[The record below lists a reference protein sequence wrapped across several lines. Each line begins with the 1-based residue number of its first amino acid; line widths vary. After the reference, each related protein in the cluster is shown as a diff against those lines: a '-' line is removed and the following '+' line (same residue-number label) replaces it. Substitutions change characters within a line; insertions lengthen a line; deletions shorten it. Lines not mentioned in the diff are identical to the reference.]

1 MPGAAEGAEERGSGW
16 QLGRGVSV
24 GSSCRVNAGCCR
36 AGMGIWLS
44 CAWAKSGGWTSSLV
58 DLALTRLVVCAQPS
72 KKDRPRMS
80 VATVDERIAGLEHRR
95 ATETLTLKEEK
106 EVMAEIK
113 ALRASRAGIAGY
125 DQNFKELEGQRE
137 KNNSSRKEIK
147 AQMDELDKEIDV
159 LSEKQ
164 TELRAELEKPEFK
177 VENKIPE
184 LAKERDELRPLVT
197 KLYEELR
204 ALRDAYKKENDEWW
218 ESEKV
223 WREIDRKER
232 QKKWEAD
239 RKQKLIDDELYRKEQ
254 FEAEQNDDSD
264 PFTDQCAPSPPTLL
278 RPVAAAA
285 GSELSIVHS

>member
-1 MPGAAEGAEERGSGW
+1 
-16 QLGRGVSV
+16 
-24 GSSCRVNAGCCR
+24 
-36 AGMGIWLS
+36 
-44 CAWAKSGGWTSSLV
+44 
-58 DLALTRLVVCAQPS
+58 
-72 KKDRPRMS
+72 MS

-95 ATETLTLKEEK
+95 ATETLNFKEEK

-264 PFTDQCAPSPPTLL
+264 PFTDQCAHSPPTLL
-278 RPVAAAA
+278 CPVAAAA

>member
-1 MPGAAEGAEERGSGW
+1 MVASASG
-16 QLGRGVSV
+16 
-24 GSSCRVNAGCCR
+24 
-36 AGMGIWLS
+36 
-44 CAWAKSGGWTSSLV
+44 
-58 DLALTRLVVCAQPS
+58 LVVCAQPS

-278 RPVAAAA
+278 CPVAAAA